1 MEGVQFLLK
10 DPVYVTEYSWGF
22 SWAGLILLGFVI
34 ITLICFYD
42 MFKSKDSTGIIPLTI
57 LFIVCAFFSY
67 AAFSTGT
74 ETEVYSHSEYQV
86 TISEDVKLKEFM
98 ENYEIVDVK
107 GEIYTIVIKSELEGT
122 KEIA

>member
-1 MEGVQFLLK
+1 MEGVQFLLR
-10 DPVYVTEYSWGF
+10 DPVYITEYSWGF
-22 SWAGLILLGFVI
+22 SWEGLLYIVI
-34 ITLICFYD
+34 AIVLFIYFIVA
-42 MFKSKDSTGIIPLTI
+42 FKRNRYGDFLFGMLFTI
-57 LFIVCAFFSY
+57 LY
-67 AAFSTGT
+67 ALISLIAFSIGT

-86 TISEDVKLKEFM
+86 TISDDVKLKEFM

>member
-1 MEGVQFLLK
+1 MEGVQFLLR

-22 SWAGLILLGFVI
+22 SWQGLPCLVAVICLLV
-34 ITLICFYD
+34 CFDD
-42 MFKSKDSTGIIPLTI
+42 MFKTKDFTGALPVTLCLVLFATLT
-57 LFIVCAFFSY
+57 FY
-67 AAFSTGT
+67 AFSTST

-98 ENYEIVDVK
+98 ELYEIVDVK

>member
-22 SWAGLILLGFVI
+22 SWMGLFFVVFAI
-34 ITLICFYD
+34 IFAIISLI
-42 MFKSKDSTGIIPLTI
+42 SKDKAVVICSLLIAAANICWC
-57 LFIVCAFFSY
+57 VSCFF
-67 AAFSTGT
+67 AAT

-98 ENYEIVDVK
+98 ESYEIVDVK

-122 KEIA
+122 KELA